1 MTAPK
6 PPPVDLQDFLDELA
20 DEQELER
27 LSTLSHEELLGEMK
41 KEGIDPARGR
51 AAARRAI
58 DAHEKGGAGGAP
70 PAATRGAEV
79 AACARQRARRRMP
92 VTGIVLAAA
101 AAVVLSIG
109 VVKRDAITAW
119 LAPAPTPTQPPLVPP
134 THEETPQEKAE
145 KLREAAYVNIA
156 KGYFGEANDQLDAAK
171 LLDPTGNE
179 TPKVKEAWGKI
190 LGNRRDH
197 TGNSKPPLGPVSA
210 ISPAEDAV
218 TRSVRRAAPL
228 VHRAPP

>member
-27 LSTLSHEELLGEMK
+27 LSKLSHAELLGEMK

-58 DAHEKGGAGGAP
+58 DAHDKGRAGGAP
-70 PAATRGAEV
+70 PAAAGAKV
-79 AACARQRARRRMP
+79 LSLASARDRRRMP
-92 VTGIVLAAA
+92 VTGIALAAA

-171 LLDPTGNE
+171 RLDPAGDE
-179 TPKVKEAWGKI
+179 SPKVKDAWGEV

-197 TGNSKPPLGPVSA
+197 TGNAKIPLGPG
-210 ISPAEDAV
+210 E
-218 TRSVRRAAPL
+218 RPL
-228 VHRAPP
+228 PEPKTP